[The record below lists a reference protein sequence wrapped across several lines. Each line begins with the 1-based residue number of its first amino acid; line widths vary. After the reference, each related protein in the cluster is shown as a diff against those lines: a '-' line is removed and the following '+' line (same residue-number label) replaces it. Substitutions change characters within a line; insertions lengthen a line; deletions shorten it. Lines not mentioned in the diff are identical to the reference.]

1 MSAITQTN
9 PNSEM
14 PCIARAL
21 RVSVFDS
28 GVSNLASILAAL
40 RRLGAEPEA
49 VQSAGAISAAE
60 RLVLPG
66 VGGFGAAV
74 AAIDGLDLRAVLR
87 ARLEQGQ
94 PTLAICLGMQLLA
107 HSSEEATGQRGLGL
121 WPLAV
126 TRFPKSVAVPQLG
139 WNSVRADSGAGCL
152 SDGHFY
158 FANSYRLTSAPPGW
172 RAAWADHGG
181 PFVAALE
188 RGAIL
193 ACQFHPELSGQAGSL
208 LLSRWLQNRPSDVL
222 LPC

>member
-1 MSAITQTN
+1 MNTAMQTTS
-9 PNSEM
+9 NSQT
-14 PCIARAL
+14 PRPVGPLKVA
-21 RVSVFDS
+21 VFDS

-49 VQSAGAISAAE
+49 VQSAAAINCAE

-66 VGGFGAAV
+66 VGSYGAAV
-74 AAIDGLDLRAVLR
+74 AAIDGLELRAVLR

-107 HSSEEATGQRGLGL
+107 NSSEEAPGQSGLGL
-121 WPLAV
+121 WPIPV
-126 TRFPKSVAVPQLG
+126 TRFPKDVAVPQLG
-139 WNSVRADSGAGCL
+139 WNSVRAEAGAGLLC
-152 SDGHFY
+152 DGYFY
-158 FANSYRLTSAPPGW
+158 FANSYRLTSAPAGW
-172 RAAWADHGG
+172 RAARADHGG

-193 ACQFHPELSGQAGSL
+193 ACQFHPELSGASGSL
-208 LLSRWLQNRPSDVL
+208 LLSRWLQKRPSDAL